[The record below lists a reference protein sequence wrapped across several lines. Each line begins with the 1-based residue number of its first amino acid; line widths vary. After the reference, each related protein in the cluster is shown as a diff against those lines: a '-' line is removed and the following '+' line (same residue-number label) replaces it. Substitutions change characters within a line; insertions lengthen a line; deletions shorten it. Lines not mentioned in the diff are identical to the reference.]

1 MLTRS
6 SRVLSMPLAGLDVF
20 AGSTSSGPPSL
31 HTSDGHEHSA
41 DRVVGSYSVASSPL
55 TDLHFGGEF
64 FARKVAPIF
73 ALLTLCTPC
82 VYCHFQAITD
92 SASAV

>member
-6 SRVLSMPLAGLDVF
+6 SRVLTMPLAGLDVF

-31 HTSDGHEHSA
+31 HSSDGVDHSG

-55 TDLHFGGEF
+55 TDLHFGGE
-64 FARKVAPIF
+64 V
-73 ALLTLCTPC
+73 T
-82 VYCHFQAITD
+82 
-92 SASAV
+92 AVESLSYY